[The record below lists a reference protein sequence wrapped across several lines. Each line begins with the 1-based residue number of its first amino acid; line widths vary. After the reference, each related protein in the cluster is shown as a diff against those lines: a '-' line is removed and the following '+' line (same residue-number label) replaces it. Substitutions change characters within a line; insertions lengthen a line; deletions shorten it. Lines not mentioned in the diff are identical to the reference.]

1 LDEKYKTLL
10 QQYVDYQEDA
20 TYKIEKLEKKDSQM
34 NTISKFNIKP
44 ASPDKKKNEK
54 AEKLMVTELDAND
67 EEAYNEAFD
76 ENVI

>member
-1 LDEKYKTLL
+1 
-10 QQYVDYQEDA
+10 
-20 TYKIEKLEKKDSQM
+20 M